1 MHITQFPIK
10 NFNWFGEEIEDG
22 KAREAIDKT
31 AIIVTF

>member
-22 KAREAIDKT
+22 KVRVAIENYN
-31 AIIVTF
+31 